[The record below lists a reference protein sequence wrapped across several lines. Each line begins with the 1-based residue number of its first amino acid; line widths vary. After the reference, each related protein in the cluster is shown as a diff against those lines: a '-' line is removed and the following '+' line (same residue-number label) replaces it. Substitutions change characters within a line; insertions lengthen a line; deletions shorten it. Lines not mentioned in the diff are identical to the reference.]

1 MWALHQESS
10 KELDES
16 CEEDA
21 EVIFN
26 EIDVKLKVAA
36 IHVERQQEEKVR
48 HYSNH
53 LRRHPYI
60 LYIHTVHTYIHTFM
74 YVYISMSAQYFTRYI
89 KTTR

>member
-48 HYSNH
+48 HYLNH
-53 LRRHPYI
+53 LRRHTYYTYI
-60 LYIHTVHTYIHTFM
+60 QYIHTFM

-89 KTTR
+89 KATR